1 MWMHMD
7 VLQYN
12 VQVCMHSAHPLFPLS
27 TARCSAT
34 HFDFLGCSSPWIAA
48 FNVYSRR
55 LDGMRNNEKHSSR
68 NIQEWLNMIKSTK
81 QSLPVDKKKH
91 QQLSLVLWRG
101 LFCSLTLLW
110 PECHLIVCLHQ
121 IAFNSGHACWLTWL
135 EENQNSHCSKTQAP
149 F

>member
-12 VQVCMHSAHPLFPLS
+12 YVQVCMHSAHPLFPLS

-48 FNVYSRR
+48 FNVYSGR
-55 LDGMRNNEKHSSR
+55 LDGMRNNEKHSR

-81 QSLPVDKKKH
+81 QSLPVDKKNINNFH
-91 QQLSLVLWRG
+91 WCYGGASFARLRFFGLSV
-101 LFCSLTLLW
+101 TM
-110 PECHLIVCLHQ
+110 IVCLHL